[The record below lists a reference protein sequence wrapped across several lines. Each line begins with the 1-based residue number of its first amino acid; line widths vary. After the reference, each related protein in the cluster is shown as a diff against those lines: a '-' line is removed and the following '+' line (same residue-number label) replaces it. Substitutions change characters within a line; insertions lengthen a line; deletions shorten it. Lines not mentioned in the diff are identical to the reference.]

1 MGRGVASDKARERSH
16 TEEVRGKGPGAVTGG
31 VRKDD
36 RQNNFR
42 NTFGKLFVWQPGG
55 VRVCVGVVCR
65 VVSKTTGQSWCMG
78 GVDGGKWGGVVSGWG
93 GRVGSLYGRC
103 GFLWWQWMEFGRLD
117 SLELRNG
124 AVGGVPGGGIGD
136 LGW

>member
-1 MGRGVASDKARERSH
+1 MVE
-16 TEEVRGKGPGAVTGG
+16 
-31 VRKDD
+31 
-36 RQNNFR
+36 N
-42 NTFGKLFVWQPGG
+42 
-55 VRVCVGVVCR
+55 GVVWCR
-65 VVSKTTGQSWCMG
+65 AG
-78 GVDGGKWGGVVSGWG
+78 G

>member
-1 MGRGVASDKARERSH
+1 MGWCGV
-16 TEEVRGKGPGAVTGG
+16 G
-31 VRKDD
+31 
-36 RQNNFR
+36 
-42 NTFGKLFVWQPGG
+42 L
-55 VRVCVGVVCR
+55 
-65 VVSKTTGQSWCMG
+65 
-78 GVDGGKWGGVVSGWG
+78 G

>member
-1 MGRGVASDKARERSH
+1 MGRTEDYRKIVKKKRVCRTKPGKVGAVGRGVASDKARDRSH

-65 VVSKTTGQSWCMG
+65 VVSKTTGKSWCMG
-78 GVDGGKWGGVVSGWG
+78 GVDGGK
-93 GRVGSLYGRC
+93 
-103 GFLWWQWMEFGRLD
+103 
-117 SLELRNG
+117 
-124 AVGGVPGGGIGD
+124 
-136 LGW
+136 

>member
-65 VVSKTTGQSWCMG
+65 VVSKTTGKSWCMG

-93 GRVGSLYGRC
+93 VGSEVCMAGVGFYG
-103 GFLWWQWMEFGRLD
+103 G
-117 SLELRNG
+117 S
-124 AVGGVPGGGIGD
+124 
-136 LGW
+136 GWSSDGSIRWS